1 MSRLTKLG
9 LLFLLAGIMALG
21 YQGIATFMGTDRTA
35 DDLVGKNWSIAS
47 VLSGFDAVSFEK
59 QSFFGLREILQFLAQ
74 APLFLLMFSMA
85 FLCFSINAF
94 TSKS

>member
-9 LLFLLAGIMALG
+9 LLFLLAGTMALG

-35 DDLVGKNWSIAS
+35 DDLVWKNVSLTN
-47 VLSGFDAVSFEK
+47 VFGGFDAVSFK
-59 QSFFGLREILQFLAQ
+59 NQSFFGLREIFQFLVHT
-74 APLFLLMFSMA
+74 PLFLLMFGFA
-85 FLCFSINAF
+85 VLCFLINAF

>member
-21 YQGIATFMGTDRTA
+21 YQGIDTYMGTDRTA
-35 DDLVGKNWSIAS
+35 DDLVWKS
-47 VLSGFDAVSFEK
+47 LSLANIFDGFDAESFK
-59 QSFFGLREILQFLAQ
+59 KHSFFGLREILQFLAQ
-74 APLFLLMFSMA
+74 TPLFLLMFGLA
-85 FLCFSINAF
+85 FLCFIINAF